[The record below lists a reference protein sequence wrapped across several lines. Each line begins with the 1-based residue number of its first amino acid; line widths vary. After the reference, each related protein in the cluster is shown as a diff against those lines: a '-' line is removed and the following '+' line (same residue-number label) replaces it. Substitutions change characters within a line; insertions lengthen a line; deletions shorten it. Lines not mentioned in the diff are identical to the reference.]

1 LWLSLPCGICP
12 QDNHKKCVSLAK
24 ATACAT
30 SRHSRP
36 RQNKWQIGVNSL
48 IINHLT
54 NMNVVQD
61 SSQSSMAKEAE
72 GSVGTDLSQLA
83 RAASHAQPYPQ
94 VDSQGQI
101 LSADALKLR
110 GMHAAQYH
118 KTSIEAM
125 LHSTH
130 AGATPYRTVLGD
142 VCLHSCIHPCL
153 SMSVCCLFLYPSIC
167 PCVHL
172 SVSPSVC
179 PSVRPSIYPS
189 IHSCPLLVYIVQLHA
204 PALLSP
210 CGLPHASSQYIS
222 PHESRACM
230 THNSHRQ

>member
-1 LWLSLPCGICP
+1 MWHSLPDSCE
-12 QDNHKKCVSLAK
+12 KRVSLAK

-30 SRHSRP
+30 TRHSCSKQTSHWCGQP
-36 RQNKWQIGVNSL
+36 LLQSFDKNGCC
-48 IINHLT
+48 
-54 NMNVVQD
+54 VQD

-72 GSVGTDLSQLA
+72 GSVGMDLSQLA
-83 RAASHAQPYPQ
+83 RAASHAQPYPR

-142 VCLHSCIHPCL
+142 VRLHSCLHLCL
-153 SMSVCCLFLYPSIC
+153 VMSVSCLF
-167 PCVHL
+167 VHH
-172 SVSPSVC
+172 
-179 PSVRPSIYPS
+179 PSVRLSLRPSVHPS
-189 IHSCPLLVYIVQLHA
+189 IHPFMSSLSMCCVAPCSCFAVLLC
-204 PALLSP
+204 LLS
-210 CGLPHASSQYIS
+210 CLKSA
-222 PHESRACM
+222 
-230 THNSHRQ
+230 

>member
-1 LWLSLPCGICP
+1 M
-12 QDNHKKCVSLAK
+12 
-24 ATACAT
+24 
-30 SRHSRP
+30 
-36 RQNKWQIGVNSL
+36 NSCCC
-48 IINHLT
+48 NRLT
-54 NMNVVQD
+54 NVHVVQD

-72 GSVGTDLSQLA
+72 GSVGMDVSQLA
-83 RAASHAQPYPQ
+83 RAASHAQPYPR

-142 VCLHSCIHPCL
+142 VRLHLCTQLCPV
-153 SMSVCCLFLYPSIC
+153 MSVRCLF
-167 PCVHL
+167 VH
-172 SVSPSVC
+172 PYIC
-179 PSVRPSIYPS
+179 PSVSSAIM
-189 IHSCPLLVYIVQLHA
+189 LLQLHA
-204 PALLSP
+204 LLFL
-210 CGLPHASSQYIS
+210 CALPHFSNQYILPHQS
-222 PHESRACM
+222 PACM

>member
-1 LWLSLPCGICP
+1 
-12 QDNHKKCVSLAK
+12 
-24 ATACAT
+24 
-30 SRHSRP
+30 
-36 RQNKWQIGVNSL
+36 
-48 IINHLT
+48 
-54 NMNVVQD
+54 MQD

-72 GSVGTDLSQLA
+72 GSVGMDVSQLA
-83 RAASHAQPYPQ
+83 RAASHAQPYPR

-142 VCLHSCIHPCL
+142 VRFHLCTQLCPVMSVRCLFVHPYIRL
-153 SMSVCCLFLYPSIC
+153 SMHASFHPSVHPSFH
-167 PCVHL
+167 P
-172 SVSPSVC
+172 SVSSA
-179 PSVRPSIYPS
+179 IM
-189 IHSCPLLVYIVQLHA
+189 LLQLHA
-204 PALLSP
+204 LLFL
-210 CGLPHASSQYIS
+210 CALPHFSNQYILPHQS
-222 PHESRACM
+222 PACM